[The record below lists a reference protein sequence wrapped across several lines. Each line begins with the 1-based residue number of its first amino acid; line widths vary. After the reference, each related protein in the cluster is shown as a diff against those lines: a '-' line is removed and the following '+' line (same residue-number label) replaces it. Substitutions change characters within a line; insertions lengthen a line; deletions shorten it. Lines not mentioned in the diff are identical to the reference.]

1 MKTEQL
7 NPPAT
12 HQGQFLETV
21 RENLTSFSDVEKRI
35 ARAIL
40 NDPAGVINQTI
51 GDFAAVAGVSAASAV
66 RFCQALG
73 LSGFQ
78 ELKLVLTRSS
88 PARSVIATDVDGED
102 SAETVSRKVILNTA
116 RALEVAA
123 GHIDHV
129 KVARLA
135 DLIAGARRTLVVGI
149 GTSAPLASDVAYRL
163 ALIGVDAVFAA
174 DAHVQNIMA
183 GNLKSSD
190 VCLIISHTGSTT
202 ETLSAAG
209 SAKTAGATIVAVTSF
224 TGTPLTDLTD
234 LAVVAGSQET
244 AYRVDAMTSRVVH
257 LAVLDAIFVALTYR
271 SRERSEALAASNE
284 ILVRQH
290 RI

>member
-1 MKTEQL
+1 VKTEQL
-7 NPPAT
+7 NSPAT
-12 HQGQFLETV
+12 HQGQFLETI
-21 RENLTSFSDVEKRI
+21 RENMTSFSDVERRI

-40 NDPAGVINQTI
+40 NDPASVINQSI
-51 GDFAAVAGVSAASAV
+51 GEFAAIAGVSAASAV

-78 ELKLVLTRSS
+78 ELKLVLTRTS
-88 PARSVIATDVDGED
+88 PERNRIATDVDAGD
-102 SAETVSRKVILNTA
+102 SAETVSRKVVLNSA
-116 RALEVAA
+116 QALEVAA
-123 GHIDHV
+123 DNIDHV

-135 DLIAGARRTLVVGI
+135 DLIGGARRTLVVGV

-163 ALIGVDAVFAA
+163 ALIGVDAMFAA

-183 GNLKSSD
+183 SNLTSLD
-190 VCLIISHTGSTT
+190 VCLIVSHTGSTT
-202 ETLSAAG
+202 ETLASAG
-209 SAKTAGATIVAVTSF
+209 SAKASGATIVAVTSF

-257 LAVLDAIFVALTYR
+257 LAVLDAIVVVLTHR
-271 SRERSEALAASNE
+271 SRERSETLTTSHQ